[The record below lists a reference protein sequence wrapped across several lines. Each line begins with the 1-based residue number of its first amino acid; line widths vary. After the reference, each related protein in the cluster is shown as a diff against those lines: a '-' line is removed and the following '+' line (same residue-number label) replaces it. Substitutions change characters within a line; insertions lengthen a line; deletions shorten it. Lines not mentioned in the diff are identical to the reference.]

1 MTKLKRKINFIKEL
15 KKKPSKRMM
24 IKSKKVI
31 FLLLK
36 DEIENV

>member
-15 KKKPSKRMM
+15 KKKPPKRMM

-31 FLLLK
+31 FFIK
-36 DEIENV
+36 G